1 MFKLFFEFVEK
12 YGSAFKFRI
21 VLVLLSAVVSASL
34 EVMGVALL
42 YPLVTISMNPDIVM
56 NNGYIKLVY
65 DALGFSDTRY
75 FVVFIA
81 FCVGMSFIIK
91 NIYMLFQQK
100 FQFDMVRDWR
110 NDICK
115 KLMSGYIHAP
125 MTYHLTKNSANV
137 INNLTA
143 VVSRVVNSYLIQCV
157 MFISNAMVCFSLL
170 LILMIKYSGI
180 SLITA
185 LVVGVLLWLQMKV
198 IRRVTHEVNTK
209 YVKANQENISILTMS
224 LAGIKDTKLIGK
236 ESVFLDKYDKS
247 NQKVSEIDKTNMLIQ
262 YIPIYLSEAILM
274 FGIIIFI
281 CYILMTSPDPA
292 EGIASITLLAAIAIR
307 LAPMMN
313 RLLYCYSQIK
323 SSGNAVETIIEEFQ
337 SLEGNEDK
345 ADNKVV
351 FNDSIDFSNVHFS
364 YLGKDGK
371 GIQDVNV
378 TVNKGEFI
386 GVVGTSGAGKTTFAD
401 VLSGLL
407 PINSGQVNIDGK
419 SISLQEYK
427 GIRNS
432 ISYVSQAP
440 FILNGSLRENVAFGV
455 TPSEVDAQAVIDAL
469 RKAGL
474 SDVLEERGM
483 DFNLG
488 ENGKNLSGGQRQR
501 VVIAR
506 ALYFNRDIIVL
517 DEATS
522 ALDAATEHDI
532 SNVIASLKGER
543 TVIVIAHRLSTL
555 KNADRL
561 IIFDNGTAID
571 TGHFDD
577 LVARN
582 DGFRKMVELS
592 RY

>member
-12 YGSAFKFRI
+12 YGSAFKFRM
-21 VLVLLSAVVSASL
+21 VLVLLSAVISASF

-42 YPLVTISMNPDIVM
+42 YPLVTISMNPDIVTD
-56 NNGYIKLVY
+56 NGVIKQVY
-65 DALGFSDTRY
+65 DTLGFSDTRS
-75 FVVFIA
+75 FVIFIA
-81 FCVGMSFIIK
+81 VCVGMSFIIK

-115 KLMSGYIHAP
+115 NLMSGYIHAP
-125 MTYHLTKNSANV
+125 MTYHLTKNSSNI

-143 VVSRVVNSYLIQCV
+143 VVSRVVNSYLIQCI
-157 MFISNAMVCFSLL
+157 MFISNAMVCFALIM
-170 LILMIKYSGI
+170 ILMMKYSGI
-180 SLITA
+180 SMITA
-185 LVVGVLLWLQMKV
+185 IVVGGLLWTQMKV
-198 IRRVTHEVNTK
+198 IRRVTHEINAK

-236 ESVFLDKYDKS
+236 ENVFLDKYDRS
-247 NQKVSEIDKTNMLIQ
+247 NRKVSEIDKKNMLVQ
-262 YIPIYLSEAILM
+262 YIPVYLSEAILM
-274 FGIIIFI
+274 FGIVIFI
-281 CYILMTSPDPA
+281 CYILITSSDPS

-323 SSGNAVETIIEEFQ
+323 SSSNAVETIIEEFQ
-337 SLEGNEDK
+337 SLEK
-345 ADNKVV
+345 NKDDISKKLT
-351 FNDSIDFSNVHFS
+351 FSDSIDFRNVNFS
-364 YLGKDGK
+364 YLGKEGK
-371 GIQDVNV
+371 GIKNINIKVNR
-378 TVNKGEFI
+378 GEFI
-386 GVVGTSGAGKTTFAD
+386 GIVGTSGAGKTTFAD

-407 PINSGQVNIDGK
+407 PIDSGEIMIDGK
-419 SISLQEYK
+419 AISLNEYK

-440 FILNGSLRENVAFGV
+440 FILHGSLRENVAFGV
-455 TPSEVDAQAVIDAL
+455 NSTEIDDLLVIDAL
-469 RKAGL
+469 SKSGL
-474 SDVLEERGM
+474 SDLCNERGI

-506 ALYFNRDIIVL
+506 ALYFNREIIVL

-522 ALDAATEHDI
+522 ALDATTEHDI
-532 SNVIASLKGER
+532 SNVITSLKGDR
-543 TVIVIAHRLSTL
+543 TIIVIAHRLSTL

-561 IIFDNGTAID
+561 IIFDHGTVTDNGS
-571 TGHFDD
+571 FND
-577 LVARN
+577 LLTRN